1 MPRLNRCGPGRAP
14 EPSPAATAPPNR
26 RGDCPRLPETPPK
39 APRRC
44 ARDGE
49 SFRKGGGQC
58 HRKPLVRSVAAAA
71 AAARRAVGGVFLLLA
86 GALGPLEGAEA
97 QTVVREA
104 TPTAGTSSSGN
115 QAGLGNL
122 GDAIEGS
129 HGRLSDLEFTYKFAT
144 DTAGDPAEASTTLPA
159 VAKGVRT
166 PVRLNL
172 DTIAGDDTVNI
183 AEKAAGFTISG
194 TTGSEAGVTVRVTI
208 GSQPPLTATSDASG
222 IWWVNVPANSTFITE
237 SRVTVTV
244 GATKAGVTSPSVVT
258 RPLAVDLTAPSV
270 SYMAPATLKV
280 GVFTA
285 VALRAPD
292 TDIAWYRATG
302 LPSGLSIP
310 AGVVVGIIF
319 GMPDTADPDPASA
332 TVTVTD
338 TAGNRTDVV
347 IGFPAVAKGD
357 QTLVD
362 FSYSPHTVTFGDS
375 APTVMEPIALRPY
388 LDYFDYLE
396 QGASFFEQGP
406 FFIRGRVQTGLSYSA
421 APSDVCTVDLS
432 TGALTLLA
440 VGECEVTA
448 TAAGTANYNDATATF
463 TVTVQPG
470 DTVALRLDDIA
481 GDNAVNIAEKAA
493 GFTISGNTGS
503 EGSVSVTVTVGT
515 TELTATSSNATPATW
530 SVNVP
535 ANAAY
540 ITGTSVAVTVS
551 ATKTGFTSPSDVTR
565 TLAVDLTAPAA
576 SYTAPAALKVGV
588 AIGAMT
594 PSTSDTDITSYR
606 AQRACPRG

>member
-1 MPRLNRCGPGRAP
+1 M
-14 EPSPAATAPPNR
+14 
-26 RGDCPRLPETPPK
+26 
-39 APRRC
+39 
-44 ARDGE
+44 
-49 SFRKGGGQC
+49 
-58 HRKPLVRSVAAAA
+58 
-71 AAARRAVGGVFLLLA
+71 
-86 GALGPLEGAEA
+86 
-97 QTVVREA
+97 
-104 TPTAGTSSSGN
+104 
-115 QAGLGNL
+115 
-122 GDAIEGS
+122 
-129 HGRLSDLEFTYKFAT
+129 
-144 DTAGDPAEASTTLPA
+144 
-159 VAKGVRT
+159 
-166 PVRLNL
+166 
-172 DTIAGDDTVNI
+172 
-183 AEKAAGFTISG
+183 
-194 TTGSEAGVTVRVTI
+194 
-208 GSQPPLTATSDASG
+208 
-222 IWWVNVPANSTFITE
+222 
-237 SRVTVTV
+237 TV

-310 AGVVVGIIF
+310 AGVVRGHHLRH
-319 GMPDTADPDPASA
+319 
-332 TVTVTD
+332 
-338 TAGNRTDVV
+338 AGHGRPRPGQRHGD
-347 IGFPAVAKGD
+347 GDRHGRQPHRRGDRFPAVAKGD

-470 DTVALRLDDIA
+470 DTAALRLDDIA
-481 GDNAVNIAEKAA
+481 GDNAVEHCREGGGVHDLRQHRFGRKRVGDGDGGHDGADRNFVQRHPGDLVGERA
-493 GFTISGNTGS
+493 GECGLHHRHQRCGDG
-503 EGSVSVTVTVGT
+503 ERHQDRLHLP
-515 TELTATSSNATPATW
+515 E
-530 SVNVP
+530 
-535 ANAAY
+535 
-540 ITGTSVAVTVS
+540 
-551 ATKTGFTSPSDVTR
+551 R
-565 TLAVDLTAPAA
+565 T
-576 SYTAPAALKVGV
+576 
-588 AIGAMT
+588 
-594 PSTSDTDITSYR
+594 
-606 AQRACPRG
+606 